1 MDKAERVK
9 AIYAHL
15 YSTGKVHTQGDFAR
29 LLNST
34 RASVSHIL
42 NGRPQYLTE
51 NLFRRLAVAFGDT
64 FNTDWVLTGEGE
76 MLVQKSGDITS
87 STVVGNNVNGNG
99 INITNAAE
107 SETIALLR
115 EQLAIKDK
123 EIERLHAI
131 IEKLMER

>member
-1 MDKAERVK
+1 MTKFERIN
-9 AIYAHL
+9 AIYKHL
-15 YSTGKVHTQGDFAR
+15 RDTGRVHTQKDFAR
-29 LLNST
+29 LLDCTYATLSF
-34 RASVSHIL
+34 AL
-42 NGRPQYLTE
+42 NGREHYLTD
-51 NLFRRLAVAFGDT
+51 NLFKRIALSLGDE
-64 FNTDWVLTGEGE
+64 FNRDWVLTGEGE
-76 MLVQKSGDITS
+76 MLVQKSGDVTS

>member
-1 MDKAERVK
+1 
-9 AIYAHL
+9 
-15 YSTGKVHTQGDFAR
+15 
-29 LLNST
+29 
-34 RASVSHIL
+34 
-42 NGRPQYLTE
+42 
-51 NLFRRLAVAFGDT
+51 
-64 FNTDWVLTGEGE
+64 